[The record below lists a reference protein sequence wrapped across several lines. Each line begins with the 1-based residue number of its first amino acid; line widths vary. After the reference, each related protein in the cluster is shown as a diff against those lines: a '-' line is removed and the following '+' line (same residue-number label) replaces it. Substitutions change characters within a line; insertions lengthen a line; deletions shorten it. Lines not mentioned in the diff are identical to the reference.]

1 MLPERQRAAKAA
13 EIVEVTIPPKPE
25 FVSVARLTAATVAAR
40 QLFTYDEIEDLKIA
54 VSEACTALMVS
65 GTDGAALTIRMTIL
79 PPGLEIDIETRGPG
93 VELTDATPPTSKE
106 PLDETRLGVFLMQCL
121 VDEVEVRKGP
131 QGKAQIR
138 LVKRRQA

>member
-1 MLPERQRAAKAA
+1 MPERRGAARGV

-40 QLFTYDEIEDLKIA
+40 QQFTYDEIEDLKIA

-65 GTDGAALTIRMTIL
+65 GTDGAALTVRLTIAAR
-79 PPGLEIDIETRGPG
+79 GLEIDIETLGPG
-93 VELTDATPPTSKE
+93 VELMKVPPRTMTE

-121 VDEVEVRKGP
+121 VDDVEVRRSP
-131 QGKAQIR
+131 EGKAQIR
-138 LVKRRQA
+138 LVKRRQP